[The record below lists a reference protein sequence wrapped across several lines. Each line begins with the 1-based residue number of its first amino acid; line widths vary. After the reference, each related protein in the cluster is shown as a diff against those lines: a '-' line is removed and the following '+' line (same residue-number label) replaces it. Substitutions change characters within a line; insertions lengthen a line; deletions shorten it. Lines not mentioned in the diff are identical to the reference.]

1 MAAGLSRLICAMVM
15 LLALLTPAGSARA
28 EEAKSLKGVA
38 LIIGQSAYEHIQP
51 LANPANDSRDMAK
64 LLTDLGFEARSV
76 GDRDARKLKR
86 DLERF
91 VEDAEGADV
100 AFLYYSGHGI
110 ESAGENWLVPT
121 DADVSSLTNASET
134 LVPLSAVM
142 DELKATVPVTVMLL
156 DACRTSPF
164 PPGSVIR
171 VTPSGSAEPIGD
183 GGLTPVRGAKALEV
197 APDASENLGTVVGF
211 AAEPGRPALDG
222 PVGSNSPYAAALLR
236 HLAAMKGVEFGSVMR
251 MVTEEVYLDTKAKQR
266 PWVNE
271 SLRRLLYFGVAPEE
285 PGGDEGLI
293 TGERRKLLLT
303 ISALPDINRVQI
315 ETAAVRDDVP
325 LDALFGVLRAMG
337 TEKIPEDPEQLGRI
351 LDQQSERLKQMFSE
365 KAALRADDPEIARL
379 AASADRALRQGAI
392 EVSRKFLDQ
401 AVSRVEASASVVD
414 DAEEVIRQ
422 KRLADAAIYAQ
433 RANAS
438 ALSFE
443 NVAAADDFAK
453 AATLV
458 EKWDGKL
465 FRTYR
470 LNEGNALVAELGN
483 RNDRE
488 VHERAMA
495 VFRLLEDSGA
505 AEERRANRPIV
516 LNQIALL
523 LQTAGERDTDRAGL
537 DQALAMFG
545 EALGLAREL
554 KDDETAAAIQN
565 NIGNVLLR
573 LGQRDKDAALLEKA
587 VESFRAALPLR
598 PREKMPLEWAS
609 LQNNIGITL
618 VSLAERE
625 TDDKNLVEAQAAYG
639 QALELYDRASHPVE
653 WAMVQNNL
661 GNALVALGTY
671 RNDAALYDEA
681 ASAFRAALEVR
692 TREHLPRSWATTRL
706 NLGNALSNATRFELG
721 TDRLEEAVAAYRDAL
736 TVFKRQDYPLDWA
749 SVQNNLGS
757 VYQTLGQRRSDVA
770 LLEDSASAFRAARK
784 VYKRSAFPLDWA
796 MTHFNLGNTLQL
808 LGAVT
813 GNSER
818 YKEAALAYRD
828 ALQEYRRESTPRQ
841 WAMAQAG
848 LGAALHWLSNDETH
862 TRSLVEAIAARRAA
876 LEVLTQENA
885 PIDWANT
892 QNGLGMSLLNLGT
905 RESSAKHLP
914 DAQAAFESS
923 LEVFTRKDQPL
934 QWAFGQNNLGDVH
947 WNMAS
952 YGGGGKPEYERAIAC
967 FESAKAAFL
976 KAGYPMP
983 IPLTDKKIEL
993 ARKMME
999 AK

>member
-1 MAAGLSRLICAMVM
+1 MAAGLSRLICALIVA
-15 LLALLTPAGSARA
+15 LALLAPAEFARA

-38 LIIGQSAYEHIQP
+38 LIIGQSTYEHIQP

-64 LLTDLGFEARSV
+64 LLTDLGFDARSV
-76 GDRDARKLKR
+76 SDRDAKKLKR

-121 DADVSSLTNASET
+121 DANVSSLANASET

-142 DELKATVPVTVMLL
+142 DDLKATVPVTVMLL

-164 PPGSVIR
+164 PAGSVIR

-222 PVGSNSPYAAALLR
+222 PVGANSPYAAALLR
-236 HLAAMKGVEFGSVMR
+236 HLAAMKGVEFGAVMR

-315 ETAAVRDDVP
+315 ETAAAKDDVP

-351 LDQQSERLKQMFSE
+351 LDQQSERLKQMLSE

-392 EVSRKFLDQ
+392 EASRRFLDQ

-414 DAEEVIRQ
+414 DAEEAIKQ

-438 ALSFE
+438 ALAFE
-443 NVAAADDFAK
+443 YVAAADDFEK
-453 AATLV
+453 AALLV

-465 FRTYR
+465 FRNYR
-470 LNEGNALVAELGN
+470 LEEGNALATELVN
-483 RNDRE
+483 RHDRK
-488 VHERAMA
+488 VYKRAMT
-495 VFRLLEDSGA
+495 VFRLLEDSGS
-505 AEERRANRPIV
+505 AEERRLNRPAL

-523 LQTAGERDTDRAGL
+523 LQLAGERDTDRAGL
-537 DQALAMFG
+537 DQALAMFE
-545 EALGLAREL
+545 EALKLAREL
-554 KDDETAAAIQN
+554 KDDVTTAAIQS
-565 NIGNVLLR
+565 NIGYVLLR
-573 LGQRDKDAALLEKA
+573 LGQRDKDAALLKKA
-587 VESFRAALPLR
+587 VEAFRAALQLR

-609 LQNNIGITL
+609 LQNSIGVASVL
-618 VSLAERE
+618 LAERM
-625 TDDKNLVEAQAAYG
+625 TSDLKLVEAQAAYG
-639 QALELYDRASHPVE
+639 DALEIYDRAANPVE

-661 GNALVALGTY
+661 GNALIALGTY
-671 RNDAALYDEA
+671 RNDAALYDKAAEA
-681 ASAFRAALEVR
+681 FHAALEVR
-692 TREHLPRSWATTRL
+692 TREHLPHSWATTRL

-736 TVFKRQDYPLDWA
+736 TVFKRHDYPLDWA

-757 VYQTLGQRRSDVA
+757 VYQTLGQRRSDAA

-784 VYKRSAFPLDWA
+784 VFKRSNFPLDWA

-813 GNSER
+813 SNSER

-828 ALQEYRRESTPRQ
+828 ALQEYRRETTPRQ
-841 WAMAQAG
+841 WAMTQTG
-848 LGAALHWLSNDETH
+848 LGAALHWLSSNETH

-885 PIDWANT
+885 PVDWANT

-905 RESSAKHLP
+905 RETDAKYLP
-914 DAQAAFESS
+914 DAQAAFEAS

-947 WNMAS
+947 WNMAA
-952 YGGGGKPEYERAIAC
+952 YGGGGRLEYERAIAC
-967 FESAKAAFL
+967 FEDAKVAFL
-976 KAGYPMP
+976 AAGYPMP

-999 AK
+999 GK